1 MTRDFVHP
9 DTGVPEVVR
18 SLTPKQGRWAEL
30 RAQGLSLAK
39 CTRLAGYQCSSAVNF
54 KNLGFA
60 LSRTPAVATAVVA
73 FQRELLKSSAPRA
86 IKVIEDLAFGDATP
100 APIKLKAALALAD
113 RGQIAAVQE
122 ISVSH
127 EHTVTSRA
135 PTLADLYREAGLTP
149 PAQLTL
155 PTGNVIEGEFEPVVE
170 AFPVDEEGW

>member
-1 MTRDFVHP
+1 MTRDLVHA
-9 DTGVPEVVR
+9 DTDVPEIVR
-18 SLTPKQGRWAEL
+18 PLVPKQRIFAEL
-30 RAQGLSLAK
+30 RAQGFSLAK
-39 CTRLAGYQCSSAVNF
+39 CARLAGYQCSSAVNF

-73 FQRELLKSSAPRA
+73 FQRELLKSAAPRA

-127 EHTVTSRA
+127 EHTVTHKA
-135 PTLADLYREAGLTP
+135 PTLADLYREARLTP
-149 PAQLTL
+149 PAQITHQS
-155 PTGNVIEGEFEPVVE
+155 GEVIDAEFQPVVE
-170 AFPVDEEGW
+170 ALPVSDEDW